1 MFDPKDS
8 VTEASSTERMDAHR
22 ATARRVLNALFEVD
36 AQDVPLTDATA
47 LSDFAGH
54 SLTGASGTTSMS
66 AWAIRVKE
74 QVYAYFGIDCEV
86 DEPLVDV
93 LVRLETAEHGVRLVR
108 QR

>member
-1 MFDPKDS
+1 MFDLKDS

-22 ATARRVLNALFEVD
+22 ATARRVLKALFDVD
-36 AQDVPLTDATA
+36 MQDAPLTDATA

-54 SLTGASGTTSMS
+54 GLPGIPGTVSTS